1 MSKNN
6 KIAKQYFNVVTS
18 DDAGVGEILLYGV
31 IGQEYWWRDSD
42 EDDITDLAFV
52 KALRAMEKKHDRINI
67 RINSPGGS
75 IFHGNAIIA
84 AMKNSK
90 AEIHTYND
98 GLAASMGFGI
108 WLAGEV
114 RHMNETS
121 LAMAHS
127 ASTITFG
134 NAKDHQE
141 TIDLLNKIDQ
151 TLINNMASSSGK
163 TKEYIQENFFDHSDH
178 YLNAEDCKELGLIN
192 KVDDYKTEEEP
203 KNFQNMSYKEI
214 MNHFNTPEKEAP
226 QSFFQQIANV
236 VTDVFKNN
244 ANPPA
249 PKADISNN
257 KTQSEM
263 NIEDLKSTLGSD
275 ELPVADVI
283 NALVEGGHLSQ
294 PTNEA
299 PPADPPAEETPA
311 LTPKDLTDAIKPLQ
325 DKITALENSA
335 GAPPTKVIS
344 NGDAPTEPQEPDAL
358 DVFNTAANQAANGN
372 SVVSFAK

>member
-108 WLAGEV
+108 WLAGNV

-151 TLINNMASSSGK
+151 TLVNNMASSSGK

-192 KVDDYKTEEEP
+192 KVEDYKTEEEP
-203 KNFQNMSYKEI
+203 KNFKNMSYKEI

-226 QSFFQQIANV
+226 QSFLQQIANV

-263 NIEDLKSTLGSD
+263 NIEEFKNSLGNDLSVD
-275 ELPVADVI
+275 DVI
-283 NALVEGGHLSQ
+283 NVLVEKEHITQ

-299 PPADPPAEETPA
+299 PPAEETPA
-311 LTPKDLTDAIKPLQ
+311 LTAKDLTDAVNAAIKPLQ
-325 DKITALENSA
+325 DKITALENGA
-335 GAPPTKVIS
+335 GAPPTKVLS
-344 NGDAPTEPQEPDAL
+344 GGDAPNEPQEPDDL
-358 DVFNTAANQAANGN
+358 DVFNAAANQAANGN